1 MRLSIPTQ
9 PALTNPN
16 RHPSIHSKTK
26 RVIDILGASLG
37 IGITALLF
45 VPLSL
50 AIVLNS
56 PGPIFYSQIR
66 CGLHGDN
73 FRLWKF
79 RSMVSDADRQKHLI
93 KNEAS
98 GHIFKNRNDPRVTAV
113 GQFLRRTSLD
123 ELPQFWNVLIGDMSL
138 VGTRPPTPNE
148 VQHYSAHHHKR
159 LWVKPGMTGEW
170 QVNGRSTVENFDA
183 IVQLD
188 LQYQEKWSILY
199 DLILIFKTF
208 QVVFNK
214 QGAY

>member
-9 PALTNPN
+9 PALTNLN

-26 RVIDILGASLG
+26 RAIDILGASLG

-45 VPLSL
+45 LPLSL

-66 CGLHGDN
+66 CGLHGDR

-188 LQYQEKWSILY
+188 LRYQEKWSILY